1 MAVSNTKTPYVSD
14 IYHRHPGVCNVR
26 VLLSHSCGRIQSG
39 KKRGERKKKH
49 SFSNSDFRRYYTCG
63 LCRQSRGG
71 WRLWMIDLSNSSSVE
86 QPKEKRAE
94 REEREERNGNRRRHV
109 HMYTGH
115 TGDPIYI
122 ACRCSNPLCVSKR
135 TRPTARSVSP
145 SLAHHQV
152 DKAIYFFVV
161 VVVHWLYSIYSQVF
175 SLLRLFAQFLNWDVD
190 SMATC

>member
-1 MAVSNTKTPYVSD
+1 MAVSNIKTPYVSD

-109 HMYTGH
+109 HIYVGH
-115 TGDPIYI
+115 TG
-122 ACRCSNPLCVSKR
+122 RSNLYRVQMQQPPLCFE
-135 TRPTARSVSP
+135 TDTAHRPIRQSVVGP
-145 SLAHHQV
+145 S
-152 DKAIYFFVV
+152 
-161 VVVHWLYSIYSQVF
+161 SS
-175 SLLRLFAQFLNWDVD
+175 R
-190 SMATC
+190 